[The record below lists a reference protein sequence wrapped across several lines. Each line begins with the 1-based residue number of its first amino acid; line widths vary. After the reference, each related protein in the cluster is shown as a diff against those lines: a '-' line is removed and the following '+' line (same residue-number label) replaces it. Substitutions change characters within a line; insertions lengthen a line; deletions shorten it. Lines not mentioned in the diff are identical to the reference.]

1 MTDMLARGILIGGSI
16 GALAGLF
23 GMDPA
28 RAMLLGLVAGFL
40 AGLTR
45 YKLQKKRKEKDR

>member
-1 MTDMLARGILIGGSI
+1 MTEMLARGILIGGSI
-16 GALAGLF
+16 GAVAGLF

-28 RAMLLGLVAGFL
+28 RALLLGLGAGFL

-45 YKLQKKRKEKDR
+45 YKLQKKRKGKER